1 MYSNFNQFVWHL
13 FHYRTDIL
21 QYNTCVHKSL
31 VVHLFM
37 LMIWVRLCVGSASSI
52 MSARRAGVP
61 VVSFHISQPQFAEA
75 TSCFFGPEKNSFQ
88 TLKREAE
95 MMDIVIIVGI
105 RIRKAKKPMNI
116 YDHLYRPIWSI
127 FFSGNVLQPIQHQE
141 KKGAKFLW
149 EHHPSRG
156 LYYFMALA
164 VEKRRS
170 LWC

>member
-1 MYSNFNQFVWHL
+1 MSFCRFLIYKKKYCQCRNCKKKIYSRFNQFFWHL

-52 MSARRAGVP
+52 MSERRAGVP
-61 VVSFHISQPQFAEA
+61 VVSFHISQPQFALRRPLVF
-75 TSCFFGPEKNSFQ
+75 SDRKKNSFQ

-105 RIRKAKKPMNI
+105 RIRKAKKSP
-116 YDHLYRPIWSI
+116 
-127 FFSGNVLQPIQHQE
+127 
-141 KKGAKFLW
+141 
-149 EHHPSRG
+149 
-156 LYYFMALA
+156 
-164 VEKRRS
+164 
-170 LWC
+170 